1 MSDIIKWQYEQKKIT
16 AEQAAAMVKSGDH
29 VVYGEFTMF
38 PQMLDEALAKRVN
51 ELQDVIIAGVCYT
64 SPPQVVLADL
74 NREHFILTDLH
85 FGLVSR
91 KLHDRNLCNYIP
103 NTYHQGSRIIKKYFN
118 LDVGFFSVS
127 AMDARGYFNL
137 GPSNSITPA
146 AMEKTKIKIVEVNNT
161 VPICLGGN
169 QESVHISQIDYVVEG
184 NNIPL
189 RQLPPAVPTENEK
202 KIANLLL
209 KEIEDGTCL
218 QLGIGGLPNAV
229 GALIADSDL
238 KDLGIHSE
246 MMMDACVDL
255 YDKGLITGAKK
266 TIDKNKMVYT
276 FALGTQKLYDFLDN
290 NPVCAIYPVNY
301 TNDPRIIALNDKVV
315 AINNALEVDLFTQVG
330 SESIGTRQ
338 ISGTGGQLDFIM
350 GAFNSHGGKGI
361 ICLDSTFTNKDGIL
375 QSRIKPTLS
384 PGTIVTLPRSL
395 VQYIATEYG
404 IAQFKGK
411 STFERAEALIGLAHP
426 QFRDELINAA
436 DEMKIW
442 QRTNKIAGS

>member
-1 MSDIIKWQYEQKKIT
+1 MDDIIKWQYEQKKIT
-16 AEQAAAMVKSGDH
+16 AEQAAAMVKSGDK

-38 PQMLDEALAKRVN
+38 PQALDEALAKRVN
-51 ELQDVIIAGVCYT
+51 DLHDVTVMGVCYT
-64 SPPQVVLADL
+64 SPPQVVLADPK
-74 NREHFILTDLH
+74 REHFILTDLH
-85 FGLVSR
+85 FGVVSR
-91 KLHDRNLCNYIP
+91 KLHDLNLCNYIP
-103 NTYHQGSRIIKKYFN
+103 NTYHQGSRIVKKYFN
-118 LDVGFFSVS
+118 IDVGFYSVG

-137 GPSNSITPA
+137 GPSNSVTPA
-146 AMEKTKIKIVEVNNT
+146 AMEKSKIKIVEVNHT
-161 VPICLGGN
+161 VPVCLGGN
-169 QESVHISQIDYVVEG
+169 QESIHISQVDYVVEG

-189 RQLPPAVPTENEK
+189 RQLTPAMPTENEQ

-209 KEIEDGTCL
+209 NEIEDGACL

-229 GALIADSDL
+229 GALIAESNL

-315 AINNALEVDLFTQVG
+315 AVNNALAIDLFTQVA
-330 SESIGTRQ
+330 SESVQTRQ
-338 ISGTGGQLDFIM
+338 VSGTGGQLDFIM

-361 ICLDSTFTNKDGIL
+361 ICIDSTYTDKEGNL
-375 QSRIKPTLS
+375 HSRIMPTLA

-395 VQYIATEYG
+395 VQYVATEYG
-404 IAQFKGK
+404 IEQFKGK
-411 STFERAEALIGLAHP
+411 STYERAEGIIRLAHP
-426 QFRDELINAA
+426 QFRDELIKAA

-442 QRTNKIAGS
+442 TRTNKIE